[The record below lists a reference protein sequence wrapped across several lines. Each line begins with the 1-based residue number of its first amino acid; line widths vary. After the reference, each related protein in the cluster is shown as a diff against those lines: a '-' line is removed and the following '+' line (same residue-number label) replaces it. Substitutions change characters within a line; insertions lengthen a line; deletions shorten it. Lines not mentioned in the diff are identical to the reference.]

1 MAEKVVLV
9 NPNQMKPAVAPIA
22 LDYLASALNEHHF
35 QVDTLDLCFSPDW
48 AQDIDCYFADN
59 SAVAVG
65 VSLRNTDDTS
75 LGSQEFFIPR
85 FKQIVD
91 YIRERTAAPVVLGG
105 AGFSIMPEAILDFF
119 GLDLGITGDGEYSL
133 PLLVQK
139 LASKQDYSSVPGLV
153 YRVDGGFRRNPPSY
167 IDLQNTFTPSREA
180 VDNPRYFVEGGM
192 GNIETKRG
200 CNKGCIYCVDSLS
213 KGKLSRL
220 RSPERVADELESLLR
235 AGIDHFH
242 FCDSEFNLPASH
254 AEEVCHEIV
263 QRSLGNK
270 VRWFT
275 YACPVP
281 FTEEMAILFRRAGCA
296 GINFGVDSG
305 SDQML
310 HGLGRDFSADDLRH
324 TTDLCH
330 RQNLVFMYD
339 LLLGGP
345 GETKETLRQTIDLM
359 KELSPPRI
367 GAALGVRIFPNTR
380 LASMVRKMGPLDQNP
395 NLQGNVS
402 DNEQFFAPIFYLSSA
417 LGEDAPQYLA
427 NLIGGDER
435 FFFMSPDQT
444 GDRNYN
450 YNENLLLVE
459 AIRSGYRGAFW
470 DILRRVAEKKEDNG
484 D

>member
-1 MAEKVVLV
+1 MTEKVLLV

-22 LDYLASALNEHHF
+22 LDYLASALNGHHL
-35 QVDTLDLCFSPDW
+35 QVDILDLCFSLDW
-48 AQDIDCYFADN
+48 AQDIDRYFADN
-59 SAVAVG
+59 SPIAIG
-65 VSLRNTDDTS
+65 GSLRNTDDTS

-85 FKQIVD
+85 FKEMVD
-91 YIRERTAAPVVLGG
+91 YIRGQTSAPVILGG
-105 AGFSIMPEAILDFF
+105 TGFSIMPEAILDYF
-119 GLDLGITGDGEYSL
+119 GLDLGISGDGEYSF
-133 PLLVQK
+133 PLLIEK
-139 LASKQDYSSVPGLV
+139 LASKQDYSLIPGLV
-153 YRVDGGFRRNPPSY
+153 YRIHEGFHRNPPSY
-167 IDLQNTFTPSREA
+167 IDLKNTSTPRRDA
-180 VDNPRYFVEGGM
+180 VDNRRYFVEGGM

-200 CNKGCIYCVDSLS
+200 CSKNCIYCADPLS
-213 KGKLSRL
+213 KGKIVRL
-220 RSPERVADELESLLR
+220 RSPESVVDELESLLK

-254 AEEVCHEIV
+254 AEEVCLQIT
-263 QRSLGNK
+263 RRGLGNK
-270 VRWFT
+270 VRWYT
-275 YACPVP
+275 YACPTP
-281 FTEEMAILFRRAGCA
+281 FTEEMAVLFQRAGCA

-310 HGLGRDFSADDLRH
+310 HGLGRDFSVDDLRH
-324 TTDLCH
+324 TANLCH

-345 GETKETLRQTIDLM
+345 GETKETLRQTIELM
-359 KELSPPRI
+359 KELSPSRA

-427 NLIGGDER
+427 DLIDGDER

-450 YNENLLLVE
+450 YNENSLLVE
-459 AIRSGYRGAFW
+459 AIRSGFRGAFW
-470 DILRRVAEKKEDNG
+470 DILRRLAEEKEDNG